1 MWTQDQI
8 KSLLNTSDNAV
19 VRAVS
24 AIYALQTADEK
35 VTGDTRHHNGVG
47 FNGVD
52 ARLGSYYAD
61 WISKHG
67 RLTGQHLN
75 RARRMMLKYTRQL
88 AAIAN
93 EQRGEGAV
101 EPTMVAAEPEPS
113 YRRLTSH
120 CECENFDGERVCDWC
135 LDPENAEARLVMLE
149 VRDIQRAEREEAQ
162 RVAAFKMRRDDAL
175 RVADHW

>member
-1 MWTQDQI
+1 MWDKAKI
-8 KSLLNTSDNAV
+8 HALLDAKPAAV
-19 VRAVS
+19 TRGLL
-24 AIYALQTADEK
+24 AIYALQTESEK
-35 VTGDTRHHNGVG
+35 ASAATRDANGVG
-47 FNGVD
+47 FSAFD
-52 ARLGSYYAD
+52 APFLTDIAERVKRGYTLSPKQMAVTRNKL
-61 WISKHG
+61 KH
-67 RLTGQHLN
+67 
-75 RARRMMLKYTRQL
+75 YWRQL

-113 YRRLTSH
+113 YRRLAPH

-135 LDPENAEARLVMLE
+135 LDPENAEARLAMLE